1 MTLRV
6 YLDAHVWRSERK
18 EEREEER
25 RREKKRE
32 EEKTNTRD
40 IRDTTRQKRQNDRR
54 DRREQKRTEETP
66 QTFET
71 PPDKEEPRATTTIK
85 QQSKL
90 PNVRFTL
97 RDHVPRQPFLP
108 TDADSAVQHQFRV
121 GRVVGGVVLQQF
133 YSFSVQVCL

>member
-1 MTLRV
+1 M
-6 YLDAHVWRSERK
+6 RK
-18 EEREEER
+18 ETEE
-25 RREKKRE
+25 
-32 EEKTNTRD
+32 N
-40 IRDTTRQKRQNDRR
+40 
-54 DRREQKRTEETP
+54 RREQKRTEATLETP
-66 QTFET
+66 QT
-71 PPDKEEPRATTTIK
+71 KKSHEPQ

-133 YSFSVQVCL
+133 YSFSVQLCL

>member
-1 MTLRV
+1 MKKEKK
-6 YLDAHVWRSERK
+6 ERK
-18 EEREEER
+18 EKKEKRRREKR

-40 IRDTTRQKRQNDRR
+40 IRDTTDRR
-54 DRREQKRTEETP
+54 DRMTEETEENRRD
-66 QTFET
+66 TGIRDT
-71 PPDKEEPRATTTIK
+71 TDKEEPRATTTIK

-97 RDHVPRQPFLP
+97 RDHVPRQPLLP
-108 TDADSAVQHQFRV
+108 TDPNSAVQHQFRV

-133 YSFSVQVCL
+133 YSFSVQLCL

>member
-25 RREKKRE
+25 KKGREEERRREKKRKQTQE
-32 EEKTNTRD
+32 TLE
-40 IRDTTRQKRQNDRR
+40 TRQDRR
-54 DRREQKRTEETP
+54 DRMTEETEENRRD
-66 QTFET
+66 TT
-71 PPDKEEPRATTTIK
+71 DKEEPRATTTIK

-108 TDADSAVQHQFRV
+108 TDPDSAVQHQFRV

-133 YSFSVQVCL
+133 YSFSVQLCL

>member
-1 MTLRV
+1 M
-6 YLDAHVWRSERK
+6 WRLERK
-18 EEREEER
+18 EEREEERKR

-40 IRDTTRQKRQNDRR
+40 IRDTTDRR
-54 DRREQKRTEETP
+54 DRMTEETEENRRD
-66 QTFET
+66 TT
-71 PPDKEEPRATTTIK
+71 DKEEPRATTIIK

-108 TDADSAVQHQFRV
+108 TDPDSAVQHQFRV

-133 YSFSVQVCL
+133 YSFSVQLCL